1 MASRPIVLRF
11 ESRNGQFRLNVTPDE
26 LFPSLQQKI
35 LEKLPQGV
43 ESSSIA
49 LSNKPIG
56 TGGDERLLS
65 TLEGVSVGQVGL
77 K

>member
-1 MASRPIVLRF
+1 MGRDVRLIDGLLTFIGGQIV
-11 ESRNGQFRLNVTPDE
+11 
-26 LFPSLQQKI
+26 
-35 LEKLPQGV
+35 EKLPQDV
-43 ESSSIA
+43 ESASIA

-56 TGGDERLLS
+56 TGGDERLLN